1 MTVNNS
7 LSNEK
12 MVGGLPRIGRFL
24 LRNLACSALVPGPAA
39 GHQCATSLAP
49 LSDSFPAKWL
59 STQKNIANGRG
70 CAFCHSQRVHM
81 YPIPSDQDRTLLEVC
96 HGCCPF
102 LARLRFPLAVLS
114 VRIRTRT
121 SALGI
126 LACATAQVMCHPPV
140 RHWTSGDLFDI
151 RGAVYVEHDG
161 HAKTLDGSSSLHTH
175 CPFFNN
181 FHTEVDGRIR
191 FIFR

>member
-39 GHQCATSLAP
+39 GHQCATSLSP
-49 LSDSFPAKWL
+49 LSDSFPA
-59 STQKNIANGRG
+59 KNIANGRG
-70 CAFCHSQRVHM
+70 CAFCHSQRVHICILFQETKAEQ
-81 YPIPSDQDRTLLEVC
+81 YLKFVTVVAPSSPVS
-96 HGCCPF
+96 
-102 LARLRFPLAVLS
+102 LAVLS
-114 VRIRTRT
+114 VRTRT

-126 LACATAQVMCHPPV
+126 LACATAQVMCHPPA
-140 RHWTSGDLFDI
+140 RHWMSGDLFDI

-161 HAKTLDGSSSLHTH
+161 HAKTLDGSSTLHTH